1 MPPIPPMRKGLT
13 EPFRRGAPVSPPPA
27 GVNVYT
33 WERGSVEVEVEEE
46 VEMEGR

>member
-13 EPFRRGAPVSPPPA
+13 EPFRRGAPVSPPTA

-33 WERGSVEVEVEEE
+33 GERESVEVEEE